1 MDLMGLMQV
10 ESVTRKIYYFVCID
24 DFSRYTWTDF
34 IREKSDMFDV
44 FKTLCVRLKTK
55 KDRNIG
61 KIKSNYGKE
70 FENINFA

>member
-1 MDLMGLMQV
+1 MGPMQV
-10 ESVTRKIYYFVCID
+10 ESVIGKIYDFACID
-24 DFSRYTWTDF
+24 DFSRYTWADF
-34 IREKSDMFDV
+34 IIEKSDMFDV

-61 KIKSNYGKE
+61 EIRSNHGKE